1 MQGREK
7 LLLQIEK
14 KFVSL
19 YNKLQDWMAIAVFGK

>member
-19 YNKLQDWMAIAVFGK
+19 HSKLQDWMAIAVFGK